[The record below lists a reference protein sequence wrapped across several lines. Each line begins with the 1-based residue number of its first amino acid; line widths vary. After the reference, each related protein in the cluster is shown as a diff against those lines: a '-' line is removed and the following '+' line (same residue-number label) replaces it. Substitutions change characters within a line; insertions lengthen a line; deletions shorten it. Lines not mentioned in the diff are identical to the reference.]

1 MMIKG
6 YYSLRE
12 AVCRQFMEL
21 RKNLYSNNMYI
32 YILSTHQRHLGKCC

>member
-21 RKNLYSNNMYI
+21 RKKLYSNDDVYLYFI
-32 YILSTHQRHLGKCC
+32 YSPKASG